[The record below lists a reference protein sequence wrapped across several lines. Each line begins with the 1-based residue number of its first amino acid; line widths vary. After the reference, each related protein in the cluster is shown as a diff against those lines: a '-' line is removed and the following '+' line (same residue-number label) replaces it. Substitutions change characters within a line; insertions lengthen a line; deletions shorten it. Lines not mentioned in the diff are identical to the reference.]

1 MRRLFGVAENYNSRV
16 FIGSI
21 EDGNGIE
28 VTARIQDGIIED
40 VRFRSFGCKSLLAS
54 AVRLVSDIRECR
66 YQKQRLLFRIHE
78 YKAKG
83 FSVVALS
90 TKISY
95 CLGCFR
101 MKLTS
106 YRQEG

>member
-1 MRRLFGVAENYNSRV
+1 MICDGYLGVAENYNSRV

-54 AVRLVSDIRECR
+54 AVRLVSDIRGMPVSE
-66 YQKQRLLFRIHE
+66 
-78 YKAKG
+78 AN
-83 FSVVALS
+83 A
-90 TKISY
+90 
-95 CLGCFR
+95 
-101 MKLTS
+101 
-106 YRQEG
+106 